1 MSRRDGLTTHLESG
15 VKPVGY
21 GGFLLGQWLVQLVE
35 NDESSEMFDVKSFFL
50 WSFLIPVVELCSDVI
65 YLIF

>member
-35 NDESSEMFDVKSFFL
+35 NDECSEMFDVKSFLLMEF
-50 WSFLIPVVELCSDVI
+50 PVVELCSDVI
-65 YLIF
+65 YLIL